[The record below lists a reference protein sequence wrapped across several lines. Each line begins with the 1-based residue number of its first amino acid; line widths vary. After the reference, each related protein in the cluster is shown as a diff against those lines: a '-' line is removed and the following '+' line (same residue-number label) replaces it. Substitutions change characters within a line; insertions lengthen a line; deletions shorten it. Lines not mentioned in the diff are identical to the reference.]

1 MQCGKQLN
9 ITPDTQ
15 VQGDLLQ
22 GDTLHAYVQQLDS
35 HFNLGI
41 ITREALRS
49 STNEIRSC
57 WQFAALTWNCFCG
70 IFNFRYCKQ
79 LTSLNT
85 NNSHYVHY
93 IKLVFRFFFFSLL
106 TLILIKYYYYYYC
119 VVVIISIPSA
129 KSLQHLLVY
138 VMIRTCSTLLL

>member
-22 GDTLHAYVQQLDS
+22 GDTLNAYVQQFDS

-41 ITREALRS
+41 ITREALQS

-57 WQFAALTWNCFCG
+57 LTICRINMNFFCG
-70 IFNFRYCKQ
+70 IFKN
-79 LTSLNT
+79 
-85 NNSHYVHY
+85 
-93 IKLVFRFFFFSLL
+93 
-106 TLILIKYYYYYYC
+106 
-119 VVVIISIPSA
+119 
-129 KSLQHLLVY
+129 
-138 VMIRTCSTLLL
+138 